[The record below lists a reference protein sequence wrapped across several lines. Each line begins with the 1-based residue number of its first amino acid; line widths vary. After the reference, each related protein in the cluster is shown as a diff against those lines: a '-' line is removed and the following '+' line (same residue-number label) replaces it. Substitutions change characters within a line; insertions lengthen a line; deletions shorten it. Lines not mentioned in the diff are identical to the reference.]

1 MRTPRS
7 NVYARWAHAI
17 DRPSQGKS
25 DRESGAS
32 LRSSSSAF
40 DPIDGLVETYL
51 AYARALPPHGT
62 DHVHSDPDLA
72 WGATAV
78 DLAVVNR
85 VMRPKNGP
93 TGDRIRAI
101 IEHFDNA
108 GVSSSWWL
116 DDRSTQSGL
125 TETLLRAGYA
135 GPEAITAMMLDLRAL
150 PIMEPIPQVELVYAT
165 DRREMA
171 DAQALAMRG
180 FGTRSRKADH
190 LGSQLASLAD
200 PDTGIRTVV
209 ARYMDQPVAT
219 ATAVVVGS
227 TVGLYSIA
235 TLPAA
240 RGMGF
245 GRAVTLEVLRDAWT
259 RGVRQAVLESTPMG
273 RPMYE
278 SLGFR
283 SDGTFLVLQRP
294 AGGRS
299 LLSRVRRRFRRA

>member
-1 MRTPRS
+1 M
-7 NVYARWAHAI
+7 
-17 DRPSQGKS
+17 K
-25 DRESGAS
+25 
-32 LRSSSSAF
+32 
-40 DPIDGLVETYL
+40 
-51 AYARALPPHGT
+51 
-62 DHVHSDPDLA
+62 
-72 WGATAV
+72 
-78 DLAVVNR
+78 
-85 VMRPKNGP
+85 
-93 TGDRIRAI
+93 AI
-101 IEHFDNA
+101 IARFDDA

-116 DDRSTQSGL
+116 DERSTPSSL

-135 GPEAITAMMLDLRAL
+135 SPSEATNAMVLDLRAL
-150 PIMEPIPQVELVYAT
+150 PIVEPIPRVELVYVT
-165 DRREMA
+165 DRREMVE
-171 DAQALAMRG
+171 AQALSMRG
-180 FGTRSRKADH
+180 FGTRSRRARLLASH
-190 LGSQLASLAD
+190 LASLAD

-245 GRAVTLEVLRDAWT
+245 GRAVTVEVLRDART
-259 RGVRQAVLESTPMG
+259 RGVRHAVLESTPMG

-294 AGGRS
+294 AGGPS
-299 LLSRVRRRFRRA
+299 ILSRVRRRFRRA